1 MEKQSK
7 EIRPLSIYGAYRK
20 QFDKIVPPF
29 VMGFEDRGAIDYFKN
44 QFDYILEDL
53 DKQVK
58 EGKIGD
64 IESARAGFIDSVRD
78 TCIIKIAEWEI
89 EKQEFVNFKI
99 RNRIALNG
107 YITRISAVYF
117 INDGDYIK
125 YRKAVELA
133 NQYKLPLLI
142 LKKDN

>member
-1 MEKQSK
+1 MQKQSK

-29 VMGFEDRGAIDYFKN
+29 IMGFEDKGAVDYFKK

-53 DKQVK
+53 DKQVQ

-64 IESARAGFIDSVRD
+64 IESARAGFIDSVQD

-89 EKQEFVNFKI
+89 ENQQFVNFKNI
-99 RNRIALNG
+99 IAD
-107 YITRISAVYF
+107 F
-117 INDGDYIK
+117 KDF
-125 YRKAVELA
+125 
-133 NQYKLPLLI
+133 
-142 LKKDN
+142 KKEVGVVNEEV